1 MQNYTLRNVPPELW
15 DAITAIIE
23 ETGASRR
30 ETVIEL
36 IRRGLQSR
44 AGSIRGGQA
53 RQQAMTPEERREHA
67 RQAVRARWDRRNS
80 RSLN

>member
-1 MQNYTLRNVPPELW
+1 MQNYTLRNLPQDLW
-15 DAITAIIE
+15 DAISATMQ

-30 ETVIEL
+30 ETVIDL

-44 AGSIRGGQA
+44 AGSMRGGQA

-67 RQAVRARWDRRNS
+67 RQAVRARWDRRE
-80 RSLN
+80 

>member
-1 MQNYTLRNVPPELW
+1 MQNYTLRNVPADLW

-30 ETVIEL
+30 ETVIDL

-44 AGSIRGGQA
+44 AGSMRGGQA
-53 RQQAMTPEERREHA
+53 RQQAMTPEERRELA
-67 RQAVRARWDRRNS
+67 RQAVRARWDRRE
-80 RSLN
+80 